1 MSTKTDSINHVNP
14 SESYNYIKLL
24 FGFFCRM
31 FYSIKSFI
39 FTSGTYVTKSIN
51 NPSIYNG
58 RPQCTVGIRL
68 ARKSLDLN
76 LRKK

>member
-1 MSTKTDSINHVNP
+1 ML
-14 SESYNYIKLL
+14 Y
-24 FGFFCRM
+24 
-31 FYSIKSFI
+31 YSIKSFI

-68 ARKSLDLN
+68 ARKCLDLN
-76 LRKK
+76 LKKKVSEANYVYFSDY